1 MKKTKFTEEQIV
13 FALQQHK
20 AGGNSDRRNV
30 ICKLGVSEQIT
41 IRRPSFN

>member
-20 AGGNSDRRNV
+20 AGGNSDRRNLQTGG
-30 ICKLGVSEQIT
+30 LGADYNKKT
-41 IRRPSFN
+41 IV